1 MSKEIYEKYESE
13 VRSYC
18 RKWPVEFTTAKGS
31 ILKGTNGEE
40 YLDFFDGAG
49 ALNYGHNPDYI
60 KEKLIKYLES
70 DGIMHA
76 LDMHVKTKS
85 DFIEFFEERVLKPRG
100 LNYKIMF
107 AASWGIENGK
117 ISKITEDVYA
127 VTDEPKPY
135 LTHFKREIK
144 RGNEKDW
151 NRGVNYEDIVLEQRR
166 NGENAK
172 FIKNQYET
180 DRYNNGNFDTL
191 ELLEDILNDDHSGIE
206 KPAAIIL
213 ETVQAE
219 GGIHVF
225 SKEFLKGIRDICDKY
240 DILMICDEIQVGCCR
255 TGTFFSFER
264 AEIVPDIVTMSKSI
278 GGYGLPVGLT
288 LFKPELDIWSPGEH
302 NGTFRGVQLSLVAAK
317 AGLEIMLDEKVEEQ
331 VQRKEKI
338 VRDFLEKE
346 IKPLLGNNQEIRGIG
361 LIFGI
366 EFGDGKLARKVL
378 DKCFEKHLIVELAGR
393 GDSVV
398 KIMPSLVI
406 DDELLMK
413 GLDIIKDSVKE
424 VLGR

>member
-31 ILKGTNGEE
+31 ILKDMNGEE

-60 KEKLIKYLES
+60 KEKLINYLEN
-70 DGIMHA
+70 DGVMHA
-76 LDMHVKTKS
+76 LDMHAKAKS
-85 DFIEFFEERVLKPRG
+85 DFIEFFEKKVLEPKG

-107 AASWGIENGK
+107 TGPTGTNANEAALK
-117 ISKITEDVYA
+117 LARKITGRSNVFCFTGAFHGMTLGTLTLTGDLGVRKGGG
-127 VTDEPKPY
+127 VTLNNATHIPAPY
-135 LTHFKREIK
+135 
-144 RGNEKDW
+144 
-151 NRGVNYEDIVLEQRR
+151 
-166 NGENAK
+166 
-172 FIKNQYET
+172 
-180 DRYNNGNFDTL
+180 YNNGNFDTL
-191 ELLEDILNDDHSGIE
+191 GLLEDILKDDHSGIE

-240 DILMICDEIQVGCCR
+240 DILMICDDIQVGCGR

-264 AEIVPDIVTMSKSI
+264 AEIIPDIVTMSKSI
-278 GGYGLPVGLT
+278 GGYGLPMAIT

-317 AGLEIMLDEKVEEQ
+317 AGLEIMLKDKVEEQ
-331 VQRKEKI
+331 VQRKENI
-338 VRDFLEKE
+338 VRKFLEKE
-346 IKPLLGNNQEIRGIG
+346 VEPLLGDNQEIRGIG

-378 DKCFEKHLIVELAGR
+378 DKCFEKNLIIELAGR
-393 GDSVV
+393 DDSVV

-406 DDELLMK
+406 EDELLLK
-413 GLDIIKDSVKE
+413 GLNIIKESIQE